1 MNSKIREKGI
11 IKTTV
16 IGSIINSLLIVFK
29 FVSGILGSSAAMIA
43 DAIHS
48 LSDLITDIIVIV
60 FVKISGKPKDKNH
73 NYGHGKFE
81 TLATSVIGI
90 ILVFV
95 GLGIAYNGL
104 KAIFSV
110 INGAV
115 LPTPGMIA
123 FWAALLSIVAKEG
136 IYRYTIWMGK
146 KLNSDVV
153 IANAWH
159 HRSDALSSLG
169 AALGIGGAIFLGD
182 KWTILDPIA
191 AVVVSI
197 FIIKVA
203 IQLLKSAVDEL
214 MECSLPEE
222 IENEIKSIVN
232 SFDDITN
239 LHNLHTRKIGS
250 NYAMEFHIW
259 MDGDK
264 KLDEIHIVVNLIEN
278 KLRER
283 YGLQTH
289 IMIHIEPNKY
299 MNY

>member
-1 MNSKIREKGI
+1 MNPKNREKEI
-11 IKTTV
+11 IKTTL
-16 IGSIINSLLIVFK
+16 IGSIINTLLIVFK
-29 FVSGILGSSAAMIA
+29 FVSGILGSSAAMLA

-90 ILVFV
+90 ILICV

-104 KAIFSV
+104 KAIFFV
-110 INGAV
+110 INSGV
-115 LPTPGMIA
+115 LPTPGMVA
-123 FWAALLSIVAKEG
+123 FWAALLSIVTKEM
-136 IYRYTIWMGK
+136 IYRYTIWMGR

-169 AALGIGGAIFLGD
+169 AALGIGGAVFLGG
-182 KWTILDPIA
+182 KWAILDPIA
-191 AVVVSI
+191 AVIVSI
-197 FIIKVA
+197 FIIRVA
-203 IQLLKSAVDEL
+203 IQLLKSAIDEL

-232 SFDDITN
+232 SFDSITN

-250 NYAMEFHIW
+250 NYAIEFHIW
-259 MDGDK
+259 MDGDE
-264 KLDEIHIVVNLIEN
+264 KLEEVHIIVNHIEN

-283 YGLQTH
+283 YGLHTH
-289 IMIHIEPNKY
+289 IMIHIEPNKCLSY
-299 MNY
+299 